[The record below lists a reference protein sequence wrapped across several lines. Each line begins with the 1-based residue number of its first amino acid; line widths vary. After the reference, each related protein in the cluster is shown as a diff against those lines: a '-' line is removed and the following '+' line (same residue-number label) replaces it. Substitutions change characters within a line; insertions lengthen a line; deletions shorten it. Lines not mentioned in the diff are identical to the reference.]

1 MIAAA
6 QTAAKSPAAP
16 MLKPTPAFQKTRA
29 NLLQRKCA
37 CGGNPGMGGECEECR
52 RKKLQR
58 RAVDAPHLQPLSPER
73 RGETAPPIVNEVLNS
88 FGQPLDV
95 ETRGLL
101 ETRFGHDFSRVRVHT
116 DGRAAES
123 ARAVNALAYTVGSD
137 IVFDKGQYS
146 PNTFAGQKLIAHELT
161 HVVQQSSVASGIRD
175 GLEIGAAEDA
185 AEIESDTMAER
196 VSASGM
202 DSVATSSRTTQSRQ
216 MVQRKVSPDYSTI
229 EKLLGKKNV
238 TAADVHQVLVILRR
252 LAPDDL
258 KDTVAEMEKRGY
270 VDTFF
275 LNLSEDDKKGEFNT
289 LRAIKNARV
298 FKVETKSGKTTVET
312 EVVGS
317 CAPDQFTQIA
327 KAATTGLRW
336 LDTSVARIDAYT
348 ASPADPKNVDVES
361 AYKTHFHSI
370 APEVVKHV
378 RERLVRI
385 RTDIGSTAGYNV
397 ECHGSWDKECD
408 VAGAYAGLD
417 NRTVVVLCLN
427 FFENSAEW
435 QAETIV
441 HETAHNQ
448 VSGAHITDRA
458 YEGSRIYRYLTT
470 LEALTNADS
479 YGLFVQQLGSGKAP
493 AMKTPKDTTEDCPK
507 AWIDNLNKAIAV
519 ADRWNQNALVTFSTL
534 RSVEVQ
540 NWSKDWQE
548 LLGGTS
554 DADISRGYK
563 VYEKTL
569 SKLKSGVD
577 FECEPK
583 GGGRCDKGVTTYWY
597 ALGDFHICPLWENTK
612 DEGDRVERLLSGLFG
627 YFRVEDDNARRNRLA
642 KLARE
647 ISGGWSAPTKPEEVF
662 GSAKWTPN
670 DIFIWVQPIRPKTN
684 KFKYIEDATTHD
696 RMSQDLPVFT
706 PPPRKEFEPREN
718 FVLTIEYLIDA
729 GDARPAPFTPPHIS
743 EEFHYKVTGGGFDR
757 KEADDRPLYM
767 GNGKP
772 LNTRFFTI
780 HDFPLDQPGTF
791 QMHLS
796 LFDPDTK
803 VTRIYD
809 DTIQV
814 QAAPPATTGTP

>member
-1 MIAAA
+1 MNATA
-6 QTAAKSPAAP
+6 QTADRIAASPL
-16 MLKPTPAFQKTRA
+16 LKPAIPIRKPQGG
-29 NLLQRKCA
+29 LLQRKCA
-37 CGGNPGMGGECEECR
+37 CGGSPGMGGECEECR
-52 RKKLQR
+52 KKKLQR
-58 RAVDAPHLQPLSPER
+58 RAIDAPHPELLSPI
-73 RGETAPPIVNEVLNS
+73 APPIVTEVLNS
-88 FGQPLDV
+88 FGQPLDFV
-95 ETRGLL
+95 TR
-101 ETRFGHDFSRVRVHT
+101 EFMEPRFNHSFANVRVHT

-123 ARAVNALAYTVGSD
+123 ARAVNALAFTVGRD
-137 IVFDKGQYS
+137 VVFGAGQYA
-146 PNTFAGQKLIAHELT
+146 PQTREGQKLLAHELT
-161 HVVQQSSVASGIRD
+161 HVVQQQGAGYGASGA
-175 GLEIGAAEDA
+175 LEVGAAEDA

-196 VSASGM
+196 VLASGGK
-202 DSVATSSRTTQSRQ
+202 SVEPRPQTTSSPQVIRRSI
-216 MVQRKVSPDYSTI
+216 SPDYATI
-229 EKLLGKKNV
+229 EKLLGKKQV

-252 LAPDDL
+252 LTPGDL

-348 ASPADPKNVDVES
+348 ASPADPKNADVES

-385 RTDIGSTAGYNV
+385 RTDIGSTPGYNV

-417 NRTVVVLCLN
+417 NRAVVVLCLN

-448 VSGAHITDRA
+448 VSGAFITDRA
-458 YEGSRIYRYLTT
+458 YEGSRMYRYLTT

-507 AWIDNLNKAIAV
+507 AWIDNLSKAIAV

-554 DADISRGYK
+554 DVDISRAYK

-577 FECEPK
+577 FECEYS

-647 ISGGWSAPTKPEEVF
+647 ISGGWSAPTAPEEVF

-670 DIFIWVQPIRPKTN
+670 SIFIWVQPIRPKTN
-684 KFKYIEDATTHD
+684 KFKYIEDATTHE
-696 RMSQDLPVFT
+696 RISQDLPVFT
-706 PPPRKEFEPREN
+706 PPPRKQFEPREN
-718 FVLTIEYLIDA
+718 FVLTIEYLVDA
-729 GDARPAPFTPPHIS
+729 GEARPAPFTPPHIS
-743 EEFHYKVTGGGFDR
+743 EEFQYKVTGDGFDR
-757 KEADDRPLYM
+757 KQADDRPVYL

-772 LNTRFFTI
+772 LNTHFFTI

-814 QAAPPATTGTP
+814 QAASPATTGTP